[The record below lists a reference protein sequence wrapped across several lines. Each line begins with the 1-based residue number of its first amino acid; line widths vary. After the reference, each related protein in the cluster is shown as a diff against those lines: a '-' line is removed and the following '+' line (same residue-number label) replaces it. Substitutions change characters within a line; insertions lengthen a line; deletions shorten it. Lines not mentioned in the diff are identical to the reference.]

1 MIGPMSTPKT
11 ITLYGIVNCDT
22 VKKAR
27 AWLAAQGVTY
37 VFHDF
42 KKSGVS
48 AEQLAHWS
56 QAVGWQA
63 LLNRRGTTWRRLDA
77 ATQAGAQDETGA
89 SALMRQHTSL
99 IKRPVIEWVDG
110 SVSVGLDAADWA
122 KRIAPSTA
130 RPRHGT

>member
-1 MIGPMSTPKT
+1 MIGLMSTPKT
-11 ITLYGIVNCDT
+11 ITLHGIANCDT

-27 AWLAAQGVTY
+27 AWLAAQGAPY

-48 AEQLAHWS
+48 AEQLTRWS

-77 ATQAGAQDETGA
+77 ATQAGAQDEASA
-89 SALMRQHTSL
+89 SALMLAKPSV
-99 IKRPVIEWVDG
+99 IKRPVVDWG
-110 SVSVGLDAADWA
+110 DATTVGFDLLDWQQ
-122 KRIAPSTA
+122 RL
-130 RPRHGT
+130 G

>member
-1 MIGPMSTPKT
+1 MSTPKT

-48 AEQLAHWS
+48 AEQLVRWS

-63 LLNRRGTTWRRLDA
+63 LLNRRGTTWRGLDA
-77 ATQAGAQDETGA
+77 AAQVGAQDEA
-89 SALMRQHTSL
+89 SACALMQEHTSL
-99 IKRPVIEWVDG
+99 IKRPVVEWEAG
-110 SVSVGLDAADWA
+110 SVSVGFDTADWT
-122 KRIAPSTA
+122 KRIAPSAA
-130 RPRHGT
+130 RPRHGA

>member
-11 ITLYGIVNCDT
+11 ITLYGIANCDS

-27 AWLAAQGVTY
+27 AWLAAQGTPC

-48 AEQLAHWS
+48 AEQLVRWS

-77 ATQAGAQDETGA
+77 ATQMGVHDEA
-89 SALMRQHTSL
+89 SACALMREHTSL
-99 IKRPVIEWVDG
+99 IKRPVVEWEDG
-110 SVSVGLDAADWA
+110 SVTVGFDAADWT